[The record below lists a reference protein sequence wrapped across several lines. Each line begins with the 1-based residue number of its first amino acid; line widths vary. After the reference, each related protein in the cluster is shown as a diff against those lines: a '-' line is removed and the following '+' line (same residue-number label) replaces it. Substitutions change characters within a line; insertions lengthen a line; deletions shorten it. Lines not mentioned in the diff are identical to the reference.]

1 MLLILYIFV
10 FMYYDQCCVR
20 LDYVLNIST
29 IAFLE
34 LIRNVGNSDQKK
46 PCSVNRGIFNAALL
60 RIEFQSLVILSV
72 GVFILSNQLFRKL
85 RNAGQ

>member
-20 LDYVLNIST
+20 LHYVLNIST
-29 IAFLE
+29 IALLE

-46 PCSVNRGIFNAALL
+46 PYICSVNRGIFNAALL

-72 GVFILSNQLFRKL
+72 GVFILSNQLS
-85 RNAGQ
+85 